1 MLDGKKSARARLFE
15 NLRNDH
21 LAESKSPEPSSIV
34 RLEPLTPAQAEA
46 FCDHAMR
53 SLAPRS

>member
-1 MLDGKKSARARLFE
+1 MLDGKNSARARLFE

-21 LAESKSPEPSSIV
+21 LAESKVSDPSTIV

-46 FCDHAMR
+46 FCDLAMQ